1 MRFRNDGK
9 GEANI
14 LQNQFTRYLMTA
26 IDRKKT
32 ELQRKTKRLRYH
44 EQLSA
49 DYDYLVVP
57 AADGAMLDDLQF
69 TEEFENTELERALQR
84 LGKRE
89 RYILLMR
96 VLEKRE
102 FFELAEEIGLKYKG
116 VAAIYYRA
124 IRKIQ
129 KEMREEKT

>member
-9 GEANI
+9 GETNI

-26 IDRKKT
+26 IDRKKA
-32 ELQRKTKRLRYH
+32 ELQRKKKRLRYH

-49 DYDYLVVP
+49 DYDYLVESV
-57 AADGAMLDDLQF
+57 ADGAMLDDLQF
-69 TEEFENTELERALQR
+69 TEEFENAELERALQK

-96 VLEKRE
+96 VLEERE
-102 FFELAEEIGLKYKG
+102 FLELAEEIGLKYKG

-129 KEMREEKT
+129 KEMRDEET